1 MDPID
6 LKILQASWEI
16 MMRFSEKC
24 YLVGENCLFHLF
36 NSLFI
41 YVDLYWEVMPFC
53 LGLNMIKLVYFT
65 FSESLFALNQ
75 VDDLLSSKL
84 RKVVS

>member
-6 LKILQASWEI
+6 WNILQASWEI
-16 MMRFSEKC
+16 LMRFPEKKF
-24 YLVGENCLFHLF
+24 YLAGENRLFDLF

-53 LGLNMIKLVYFT
+53 LGLNMRKLVYFT
-65 FSESLFALNQ
+65 FSESLLA
-75 VDDLLSSKL
+75 
-84 RKVVS
+84 